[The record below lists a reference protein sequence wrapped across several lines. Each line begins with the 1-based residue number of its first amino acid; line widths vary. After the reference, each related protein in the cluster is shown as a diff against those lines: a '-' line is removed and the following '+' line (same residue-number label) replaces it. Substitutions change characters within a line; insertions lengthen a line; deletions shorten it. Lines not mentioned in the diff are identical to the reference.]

1 MRKHKML
8 LIFVIIVVLFA
19 AFVVTVIFIFNSILN
34 NPIDSIS
41 ISYIRDNTNIEKEYG
56 KIIYIGR
63 NILYKTKEDD
73 FSIKRPYTIETVC
86 HLPTSSSAVLSPAT
100 SFCFETENGVQT
112 TPSEDLKR
120 LEKDVSAE
128 SKHKSYSYTTCDEG
142 YCATSASR

>member
-73 FSIKRPYTIETVC
+73 FSIKRPYTIETVSGEVVVYVA
-86 HLPTSSSAVLSPAT
+86 LIKGEKEWMPRS
-100 SFCFETENGVQT
+100 
-112 TPSEDLKR
+112 
-120 LEKDVSAE
+120 LEVIE
-128 SKHKSYSYTTCDEG
+128 VIPNEW
-142 YCATSASR
+142 